1 MTRVFHSH
9 GHSLQELFLLRTSKM
24 PRCVDYVIYI
34 TSHEQAEYL
43 IAAATRHSVVLIP
56 FGGGTNVTE
65 SLMCN
70 PD

>member
-1 MTRVFHSH
+1 
-9 GHSLQELFLLRTSKM
+9 M

-43 IAAATRHSVVLIP
+43 IAAATRHTVVLIP